1 MGLDDHDIVSF
12 WWRPCEPRK
21 EREGEREREN
31 GKERRNR
38 EAGCE
43 RRASEAKRTTAAG
56 PRWSVADKIGRVRQ
70 RGDSKRESEG
80 EKEIKG
86 LGWATW

>member
-21 EREGEREREN
+21 EREREN
-31 GKERRNR
+31 GKKRRNG

-43 RRASEAKRTTAAG
+43 RRAGEGRRTTAAG
-56 PRWSVADKIGRVRQ
+56 PHWSVADKIGRVRQ

-86 LGWATW
+86 SGWATW